1 MLDMDLWSSQYASS
15 DSLIRR
21 PLMQTIVNNLNVGCR
36 FVLMA
41 SNYCCALQVMSQYR
55 AAYPQL
61 AGLAH
66 VIISTPSD
74 GASITAL

>member
-41 SNYCCALQVMSQYR
+41 SLNA
-55 AAYPQL
+55 
-61 AGLAH
+61 
-66 VIISTPSD
+66 
-74 GASITAL
+74 ITAVLCR